1 MEKKTIGTFLSALRK
16 ANGMTQQEVAD
27 KLNISNKTVSKWERD
42 EGCPEIMMLPA
53 IAELYSVTVDEILR
67 GERITKESQ
76 EEYKSSKNEERIK
89 FLVGKAS
96 TRFTNN
102 SIISII
108 LGIVALI
115 LSYTI
120 CDIVYDYNILWIG
133 YVIILLLVAGSVAAL
148 LISFNNLVS
157 GLNNGENIE
166 KTVFESTMK
175 NCIKHITVVTAL
187 TLITLLGVVLN
198 IVMDGPSFL
207 FVALP
212 ATALVGCVIAYFVR
226 SFLYKKYNIQEQEL
240 SLEQKKYRKK
250 HIKITSIIL
259 SVVILVSIL
268 SPFIGVIFE
277 QTLSSSAFSYTD
289 AVGYQYDTLEEA
301 KTEYYKIK
309 GVVVDNKEI
318 YNLIDEEYIED
329 NDTYI
334 LYLQELWYVFEETE
348 NGYQLDYVGALV
360 NNQEIQM
367 FFNSYDEME
376 KFKSDSVYNYD
387 GVDLGMLHKNV
398 TFDDEA
404 LTIRY
409 KSNTN
414 YLHLALDILPVFII
428 IGSCVCIIIFVVSA
442 VVYYKKKK
450 ALAENR

>member
-67 GERITKESQ
+67 GERITKEIH
-76 EEYKSSKNEERIK
+76 EEYKSTKSEERIK

-120 CDIVYDYNILWIG
+120 CDIVYDYNVLWIG

-187 TLITLLGVVLN
+187 TLIALLGVVLN
-198 IVMDGPSFL
+198 IVMNGPSFL

-212 ATALVGCVIAYFVR
+212 ATALVGCVVAYFVR

-268 SPFIGVIFE
+268 SPFIGVVFE
-277 QTLSSSAFSYTD
+277 HTLSSSAFSYTD

-414 YLHLALDILPVFII
+414 YLHLAFDILPVFII
-428 IGSCVCIIIFVVSA
+428 IGSCVCIIIFVVS
-442 VVYYKKKK
+442 VIIYYKKKK
-450 ALAENR
+450 ALAENH

>member
-76 EEYKSSKNEERIK
+76 EEYKSTKSEERIK
-89 FLVGKAS
+89 LLVEKS
-96 TRFTNN
+96 SIKFTNN

-108 LGIVALI
+108 LSVVALI

-120 CDIVYDYNILWIG
+120 GDIVYDYNVLWVG
-133 YVIILLLVAGSVAAL
+133 YVIILLLIATSVAVL

-157 GLNNGENIE
+157 GLHNGDTIE
-166 KTVFESTMK
+166 KTVFENIMK
-175 NCIKHITVVTAL
+175 NCIKHITVITAL
-187 TLITLLGVVLN
+187 TLIALLGVVLN

-207 FVALP
+207 FVSLP

-226 SFLYKKYNIQEQEL
+226 SFLYKKYDIQEQEL

-268 SPFIGVIFE
+268 SPFIGVVFE
-277 QTLSSSAFSYTD
+277 HILSSSAFSYTD
-289 AVGYQYDTLEEA
+289 AVGYQYDTIEEA

-334 LYLQELWYVFEETE
+334 LYLQELLYVFEETE
-348 NGYQLDYVGALV
+348 KGYQLDYVGALV
-360 NNQEIQM
+360 NSQEIEM
-367 FFNSYDEME
+367 VFNSYDEIE

-398 TFDDEA
+398 TFDDET

-409 KSNTN
+409 KSDTN
-414 YLHLALDILPVFII
+414 YLHLAFDILPVFII
-428 IGSCVCIIIFVVSA
+428 IGSCICIIIFVIS
-442 VVYYKKKK
+442 VVIYFRKKKILVK
-450 ALAENR
+450 GS

>member
-1 MEKKTIGTFLSALRK
+1 MEKKTIGAFLSALRK

-27 KLNISNKTVSKWERD
+27 KLNVSNKTVSKWERD

-76 EEYKSSKNEERIK
+76 EEYKSSKCEERIK
-89 FLVGKAS
+89 YLVEKSS
-96 TRFTNN
+96 TKFTNN

-108 LGIVALI
+108 LSVVALI

-120 CDIVYDYNILWIG
+120 SDIVYDYNVLWVG
-133 YVIILLLVAGSVAAL
+133 YVIILLLIAASVAVIL
-148 LISFNNLVS
+148 VSFNNLVS
-157 GLNNGENIE
+157 GLHNEEIVE
-166 KTVFESTMK
+166 KIAFEKVMK

-187 TLITLLGVVLN
+187 TFIALLGVVLN

-207 FVALP
+207 FVSLP
-212 ATALVGCVIAYFVR
+212 ATAFVGCVVAYFVR
-226 SFLYKKYNIQEQEL
+226 SFLYKKYDIQEQEL
-240 SLEQKKYRKK
+240 SFEQKKYRKK

-268 SPFIGVIFE
+268 SPFIGVVFE
-277 QTLSSSAFSYTD
+277 HTLSSSAFSYTD
-289 AVGYQYDTLEEA
+289 AVGYQYDTIEEA
-301 KTEYYKIK
+301 KAEYYKIK

-334 LYLQELWYVFEETE
+334 LYLQELLYVFEETE
-348 NGYQLDYVGALV
+348 KGYQLDYVGALV
-360 NNQEIQM
+360 NSQEIEM
-367 FFNSYDEME
+367 VFNSYDEME

-398 TFDDEA
+398 TFDDES

-409 KSNTN
+409 KSDTN
-414 YLHLALDILPVFII
+414 YLHLAFDILPVFII
-428 IGSCVCIIIFVVSA
+428 IGSCVCIIIFAVSV
-442 VVYYKKKK
+442 VVYYKKKRT
-450 ALAENR
+450 LAEND